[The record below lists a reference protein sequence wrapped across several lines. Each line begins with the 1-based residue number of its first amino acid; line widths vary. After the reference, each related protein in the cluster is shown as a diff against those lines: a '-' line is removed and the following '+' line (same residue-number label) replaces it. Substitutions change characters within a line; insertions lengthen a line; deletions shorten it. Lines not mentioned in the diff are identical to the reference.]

1 MLSPAGVNFHDVTEA
16 SNFLSDLLDDSVF
29 QLDGNARARYF
40 WYGIVA
46 LIGVTGIWNLC
57 WRVDLGL
64 R

>member
-29 QLDGNARARYF
+29 QLDGNARASYF

-57 WRVDLGL
+57 WQVDLGL